1 MRLSGTDKQQ
11 FEPILIKDCSAVSG
25 ALNNIRNYKISP
37 VLLALIL
44 LFCSSCQTYVTSSG
58 KKHRQLFP
66 ATDKTTVSDIDTG
79 KYLLLPFSAADHS
92 NRLTHKNGKR
102 MVQMIRPSDVVQF
115 AESKE
120 SHIVYLWDS
129 RCPATQKQIRTLD
142 SLCYNG
148 VNVIVAS
155 MRYSCSD
162 MDVRLRNTNFS
173 RYPLFII
180 APETRSAR
188 LLVRKVSFVKKCCA
202 ACYDKYKDDLAVADY
217 LYLTNGTVTAVMY
230 TDKRN
235 VLSH

>member
-11 FEPILIKDCSAVSG
+11 FESILTRDCNAVSG
-25 ALNNIRNYKISP
+25 IFRNNLNKVNPS
-37 VLLALIL
+37 LLLIVVL
-44 LFCSSCQTYVTSSG
+44 LFCNSCQTYVTSSG
-58 KKHRQLFP
+58 KKHKQVFP

-102 MVQMIRPSDVVQF
+102 MVQMIRPSDVVQL

-120 SHIVYLWDS
+120 SYIVYLWNS
-129 RCPATQKQIRTLD
+129 RCPGTQKEIRTLD
-142 SLCYNG
+142 SLCNNG

-162 MDVRLRNTNFS
+162 MDIRLRSTNFS
-173 RYPLFII
+173 RYPLYVI
-180 APETRSAR
+180 APETRSSR
-188 LLVRKVSFVKKCCA
+188 LLVRKVSFFKKCCA

-217 LYLTNGTVTAVMY
+217 LYLTSGTVTAVMY
-230 TDKRN
+230 TDKGN